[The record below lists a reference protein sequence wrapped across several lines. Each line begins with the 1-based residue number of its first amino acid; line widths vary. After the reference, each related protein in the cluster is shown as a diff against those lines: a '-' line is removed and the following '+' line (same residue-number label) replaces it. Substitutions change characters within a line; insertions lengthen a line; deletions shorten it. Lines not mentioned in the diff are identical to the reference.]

1 MFTSMYRMSKDIVDI
16 ECSFVS
22 LLGNVEFE
30 AAHSIYYLG
39 GRGGLYALFDVRRVI
54 KVFQNW
60 FIGIP
65 NQYRS
70 SRVG

>member
-1 MFTSMYRMSKDIVDI
+1 MFTGLYRMSKDIVDV
-16 ECSFVS
+16 EGSFVS

-30 AAHSIYYLG
+30 AARSISYFG
-39 GRGGLYALFDVRRVI
+39 GRGGLYVVEVRRVI
-54 KVFQNW
+54 QVFQNW